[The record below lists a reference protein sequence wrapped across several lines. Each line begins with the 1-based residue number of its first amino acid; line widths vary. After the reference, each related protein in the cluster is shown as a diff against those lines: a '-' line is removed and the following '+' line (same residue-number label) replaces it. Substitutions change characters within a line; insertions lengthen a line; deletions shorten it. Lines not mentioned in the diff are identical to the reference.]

1 VLATEGTDSL
11 GSAILPGGGA
21 RSGALS
27 ARQGKQTNEKGK
39 HMKIQS
45 KSMMKTKRFHPGSKN
60 PGIRK
65 MAGTVSAAALMLG
78 ASQAATV
85 GFNFQV
91 NYCYAAAYSGAVV
104 TASAF
109 GIGPASW
116 ESLSPMDTGYGCPPG
131 YYTLSETI
139 NTTSSGG
146 GLNPLP
152 NGSVTVTWSAYTA
165 NTSALFGGYQLSP
178 PNYSISVYDGYSQ
191 LNNYLQPGNEQVYW
205 GFLRDGVNFGPG
217 STDGNNDQPGY
228 VIDITGL
235 KSLFPHTPFAVELIA
250 SSDSMQYLANAFIID
265 ATAHNVQS
273 VNYPSTPP
281 VLDVGVPPF
290 IPTPWVRGIGG
301 GLSTASDALNT
312 DHLQIIG
319 NRAAHG
325 GNKATGFSYNF
336 ASTIAGFIIT
346 DKPVVSMSPQSVTAF
361 STDSVTLSGYAVGVP
376 PLSYQWY
383 KNGAPIYGANDASY
397 TFRANPWDAGNYTL
411 VVGNRY
417 GQATSDPSAVTIN
430 PPPTGHKPAKVI
442 SNPYLM

>member
-1 VLATEGTDSL
+1 
-11 GSAILPGGGA
+11 
-21 RSGALS
+21 
-27 ARQGKQTNEKGK
+27 
-39 HMKIQS
+39 MKIQG
-45 KSMMKTKRFHPGSKN
+45 KSMMKTKRFHTGPKN
-60 PGIRK
+60 TSIRK

-78 ASQAATV
+78 ASHAATV

-91 NYCYAAAYSGAVV
+91 NYCYSAAYSGAVV

-109 GIGPASW
+109 GIGPGSW
-116 ESLSPMDTGYGCPPG
+116 ESLSPMDTGYACTPG

-139 NTTSSGG
+139 NTASSGG

-152 NGSVTVTWSAYTA
+152 NGSVTVTWSAATA
-165 NTSALFGGYQLSP
+165 NASALFGGYQLSP
-178 PNYSISVYDGYSQ
+178 PNYSISPHTGFFNVY
-191 LNNYLQPGNEQVYW
+191 NYLQPGNEQVYW

-217 STDGNNDQPGY
+217 SSGGDNDQPGY

-265 ATAHNVQS
+265 ATAHCIQS
-273 VNYPSTPP
+273 VYYPGTPP
-281 VLDVGVPPF
+281 VFD
-290 IPTPWVRGIGG
+290 IDDTPWVRGIGG

-325 GNKATGFSYNF
+325 GDKTRGHSYNF

-346 DKPVVSMSPQSVTAF
+346 DKPVISMSPQSVTAF
-361 STDSVTLSGYAVGVP
+361 STDTVTLSGYAVGVP

-383 KNGAPIYGANDASY
+383 KDGKPIHGADDACY
-397 TFRANPWDAGNYTL
+397 TFRASSMDAGNYTL
-411 VVGNRY
+411 VVRNRY
-417 GQATSDPSAVTIN
+417 GTATSDASAVAIN
-430 PPPTGHKPAKVI
+430 PAPTGHKPARVI

>member
-1 VLATEGTDSL
+1 
-11 GSAILPGGGA
+11 
-21 RSGALS
+21 
-27 ARQGKQTNEKGK
+27 
-39 HMKIQS
+39 
-45 KSMMKTKRFHPGSKN
+45 
-60 PGIRK
+60 
-65 MAGTVSAAALMLG
+65 
-78 ASQAATV
+78 
-85 GFNFQV
+85 
-91 NYCYAAAYSGAVV
+91 
-104 TASAF
+104 
-109 GIGPASW
+109 
-116 ESLSPMDTGYGCPPG
+116 
-131 YYTLSETI
+131 
-139 NTTSSGG
+139 
-146 GLNPLP
+146 
-152 NGSVTVTWSAYTA
+152 
-165 NTSALFGGYQLSP
+165 
-178 PNYSISVYDGYSQ
+178 
-191 LNNYLQPGNEQVYW
+191 
-205 GFLRDGVNFGPG
+205 
-217 STDGNNDQPGY
+217 
-228 VIDITGL
+228 
-235 KSLFPHTPFAVELIA
+235 
-250 SSDSMQYLANAFIID
+250 
-265 ATAHNVQS
+265 
-273 VNYPSTPP
+273 
-281 VLDVGVPPF
+281 LDVGVPPF

-301 GLSTASDALNT
+301 GLSTASDSLNT